1 MGGGRGKYKQGVG
14 EVDLLTS
21 LSSDSFLII
30 TGSSEDDTTFL
41 EQVAT
46 WYVGVFGG
54 GGGRVSERKED
65 GVFLRKFS
73 KDLSFCV
80 AASFE
85 GMGFEVAEDGGVVGF

>member
-1 MGGGRGKYKQGVG
+1 MGGGGGKYKQGVG
-14 EVDLLTS
+14 EVDLLMS
-21 LSSDSFLII
+21 LSLDSFLII

-54 GGGRVSERKED
+54 GGGRVSEREGD

-73 KDLSFCV
+73 KNLSFCV
-80 AASFE
+80 ASSLE
-85 GMGFEVAEDGGVVGF
+85 GMEFNVVVGVVGF

>member
-1 MGGGRGKYKQGVG
+1 MGGGGGKYKQGVG

-21 LSSDSFLII
+21 LSLDSFLII

-54 GGGRVSERKED
+54 GGGRVSEREGD

-80 AASFE
+80 AASLE
-85 GMGFEVAEDGGVVGF
+85 GMEFKVFGGVVGF